1 MLNVGGQVCVLANV
15 STQSKLYSGWLDTLT
30 LNTKRQKSSER
41 DIDNNYLEK
50 LFQRW
55 DVARVHQGKKFLTN
69 FFMYFHLMIILN
81 FSLQSSDKQK

>member
-55 DVARVHQGKKFLTN
+55 DVARVHQGKNFLIN
-69 FFMYFHLMIILN
+69 FFYVLSINDYIEF
-81 FSLQSSDKQK
+81 